1 MYKKLQIGIPSAAN
15 VEIKIEE
22 KTTVVRSA
30 KFIFDFSIDLS
41 LSSLLS
47 MSFDCSLI
55 DGIIVTAKEPI
66 SVDGIMISGNVI
78 PMMIP
83 NSESAS
89 VDE

>member
-1 MYKKLQIGIPSAAN
+1 MQIGIPKAAN

-22 KTTVVRSA
+22 KTTVVFKE
-30 KFIFDFSIDLS
+30 KFIFDFNIDVS

-55 DGIIVTAKEPI
+55 DGMIVTAKELI

-78 PMMIP
+78 PIMIP
-83 NSESAS
+83 NSERAS